1 MYYSPANAGPMVGL
15 PERLNHH
22 LPVAIAMV
30 QYLMMTGCSIEFE

>member
-22 LPVAIAMV
+22 LPISIAMA
-30 QYLMMTGCSIEFE
+30 QYFNDDRLLNRI